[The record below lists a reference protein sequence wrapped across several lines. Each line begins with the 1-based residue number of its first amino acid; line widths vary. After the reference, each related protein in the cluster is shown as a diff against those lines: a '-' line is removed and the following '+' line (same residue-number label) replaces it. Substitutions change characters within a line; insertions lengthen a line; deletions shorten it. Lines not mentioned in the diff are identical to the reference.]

1 MKTVIITISLL
12 FCGTLLQAQQ
22 IDFARNT
29 QFVKSMDEI
38 NSGKAVLKYSDI
50 KGNAFYKN
58 GFNNAKIGE
67 TTTILP
73 IRYNMFKDSFEI
85 LNNND
90 VYAVPKDNIFST
102 FTFVSSNEKFVLGKD
117 DEGFAGYFL
126 VLSEGKHKL
135 LKKMLVKFY
144 PEVPAQNSMVP
155 GTPAKFEKQK
165 PIYFIKTD
173 DKIVKLT
180 KKPEDLINAFPEEK
194 KNEVKDFIK
203 NNKIKLT
210 EELDLIKLINF
221 LNK

>member
-1 MKTVIITISLL
+1 MKTSLIVIGIFLGGAFIN
-12 FCGTLLQAQQ
+12 AQQ

-50 KGNAFYKN
+50 QGNAFYKS

-67 TTTILP
+67 TSTILP
-73 IRYNMFKDSFEI
+73 VRYNMFKDSFEI
-85 LNNND
+85 LNDND
-90 VYAVPKDNIFST
+90 VYAVPKDNTFST
-102 FTFVSSNEKFVLGKD
+102 FTFISSNEKFILGKD

-135 LKKMLVKFY
+135 LKKIFVKFY
-144 PEVPAQNSMVP
+144 PEVPAQSSMVP

-180 KKPEDLINAFPEEK
+180 KKSDDFFNALPEQK
-194 KNEVKDFIK
+194 KNEVKEFIK
-203 NNKIKLT
+203 SNKIKMT
-210 EELDLIKLINF
+210 EELDLIKLVNF